1 MTLRSSLISFSVTLV
16 GAAVVIALGFSLVSM
31 RTNFENQFY
40 KSTDA
45 ILANASIDLQS
56 DLLFGYARSDAWAT
70 NPLVSDWLL
79 AGEPEGEYKQTVM
92 NRLVELSNEENVI
105 MAWVA
110 SAATEH
116 YYLTDANHNIKFSP
130 LSRAEPSDSWFYN
143 SLTLSERITFN
154 IDPSKETGV
163 TGLWINAK
171 VLDSGGKTLAIA
183 GIGLDLN
190 NAVAKVKSLVPS
202 PHSVLL
208 LVDTNGSV
216 VISSGND
223 EFGSSVQTRMTAAT
237 TPVKSFPNIKM
248 WRTAE
253 SGRMIYA
260 ERQIGS
266 MPYKMVL
273 IAPVKDFVPNLF
285 AIAKGS
291 LFITVVIMLLTVI
304 FIWFGVNRVTGR
316 INAVHSSF
324 QEIARGNFTVK
335 VAVKNDEL
343 GKIGEYLNQMAQ
355 AMCVSFVKFKEEIAG
370 MKNIVSV
377 LAANVTDTAEAVSEV
392 TENIQGV
399 KKEADEQAKSAADTT
414 AVVTRIIN
422 IIERLNSRIEKQAE
436 NVVQSSAAIEQM
448 TANIAAITKS
458 LEKSDAM
465 TKELTDATAE
475 GKKTLLVSNEVNKKI
490 AEESGGLM
498 EASAVIQNIASQTNL
513 LAMNAAIEAAHAGE
527 SGKGF
532 AVVADEIRK
541 LAEESSAQGK
551 AITET
556 LKSLSDEI
564 ALLSSSAKTVED
576 KFDSIQALSE
586 NVRGM
591 SAQLTAAMREQEN
604 GSREVL
610 GAIRNISAVTQE
622 VKDGSAE
629 MLAGGK
635 EVAGEMQK
643 LDSLTGAIKRNMDAM
658 SGEVTH
664 INNAVREVSAITAK
678 NKESIET
685 LAEEVG
691 KFRV

>member
-1 MTLRSSLISFSVTLV
+1 MTLRSSLISFSVSLV

-31 RTNFENQFY
+31 RLNFENQFY
-40 KSTDA
+40 KSTDG
-45 ILANASIDLQS
+45 ILTNASIDLQS
-56 DLLFGYARSDAWAT
+56 DLLFGFARSDAWAT
-70 NPLVSDWLL
+70 NPVVSDWLSD
-79 AGEPEGEYKQTVM
+79 GEPGGDRLNIVM
-92 NRLVELSNEENVI
+92 NRLAELSREENVI
-105 MAWVA
+105 MTWIA
-110 SAATEH
+110 SAATEN
-116 YYLTDANHNIKFSP
+116 YYFTDSNHNTK
-130 LSRAEPSDSWFYN
+130 LSKVSRSEPADAWFYN
-143 SLTLSERITFN
+143 SLTLNERITFN
-154 IDPSKETGV
+154 INPSKETGV

-171 VLDSGGKTLAIA
+171 VVDSKGKSLAIV
-183 GIGLDLN
+183 GLGLDLDKAIAN
-190 NAVAKVKSLVPS
+190 VRNMVPS
-202 PHSVLL
+202 KNSVLML
-208 LVDTNGSV
+208 TDMKGSV
-216 VISSGND
+216 IISSGAE
-223 EFGSSVQTRMTAAT
+223 EFGSTLHLPNTTQT
-237 TPVKSFPNIKM
+237 VKGFPALKM

-253 SGRMIYA
+253 SGKMIYA

-266 MPYKMVL
+266 MPYKMVF
-273 IAPVKDFVPNLF
+273 IAPLNDFVPNLF
-285 AIAKGS
+285 AVAKGS
-291 LFITVVIMLLTVI
+291 IFITVVIMLLTVV

-316 INAVHSSF
+316 INAVHASF
-324 QEIARGNFTVK
+324 QEIAHGNFTVK

-436 NVVQSSAAIEQM
+436 SVVQSSAAIEQM

-465 TKELTDATAE
+465 TKELADATME
-475 GKKTLLVSNEVNKKI
+475 GKKTLVVSNEVNKKI
-490 AEESGGLM
+490 ADASGGLM
-498 EASAVIQNIASQTNL
+498 EASSVIQNIASQTNL

-527 SGKGF
+527 AGKGF

-576 KFDSIQALSE
+576 KFDSIQSLSE

-610 GAIRNISAVTQE
+610 DAIRNISAVTQE

-629 MLAGGK
+629 MLSGGK
-635 EVAGEMQK
+635 EVAEEMQK
-643 LDSLTGAIKRNMDAM
+643 LDSLTGAIKRNMEEM
-658 SGEVTH
+658 SNEVTH
-664 INNAVREVSAITAK
+664 INNAVREVTAITSQ

-691 KFRV
+691 KFQV

>member
-1 MTLRSSLISFSVTLV
+1 MTLRSSLISFSVSLV

-31 RTNFENQFY
+31 RLNFENQFY
-40 KSTDA
+40 KSTDG
-45 ILANASIDLQS
+45 ILTNASIDLQS
-56 DLLFGYARSDAWAT
+56 DLLFGFARSDAWAT
-70 NPLVSDWLL
+70 NPVVSDWLSD
-79 AGEPEGEYKQTVM
+79 GEPGGDRLNIVM
-92 NRLVELSNEENVI
+92 NRLAELSREENVI
-105 MAWVA
+105 MTWIA
-110 SAATEH
+110 SAATEN
-116 YYLTDANHNIKFSP
+116 YYFTDSNHNTK
-130 LSRAEPSDSWFYN
+130 LSKVSRSEPADAWFYN
-143 SLTLSERITFN
+143 SLTLNERITFN
-154 IDPSKETGV
+154 INPSKETGV

-171 VLDSGGKTLAIA
+171 VVDSKGKSLAIV
-183 GIGLDLN
+183 GLGLDLDKAIAN
-190 NAVAKVKSLVPS
+190 VRNMVPS
-202 PHSVLL
+202 KNSVLML
-208 LVDTNGSV
+208 TDMKGSV
-216 VISSGND
+216 IISSGA
-223 EFGSSVQTRMTAAT
+223 EKFGSTLHLPNATQT
-237 TPVKSFPNIKM
+237 VKGFPALKM

-253 SGRMIYA
+253 SGKMIYA

-266 MPYKMVL
+266 MPYKMVF
-273 IAPVKDFVPNLF
+273 IAPLNDFVPNLF
-285 AIAKGS
+285 AVAKGS
-291 LFITVVIMLLTVI
+291 IFITVVIMLLTVV

-316 INAVHSSF
+316 INAVHASF
-324 QEIARGNFTVK
+324 QEIAHGNFTVK

-377 LAANVTDTAEAVSEV
+377 LAANVTDTAEAVSEG
-392 TENIQGV
+392 TENMQGV

-436 NVVQSSAAIEQM
+436 SVVQSSAAIEQM

-465 TKELTDATAE
+465 TKELADATME
-475 GKKTLLVSNEVNKKI
+475 GKKTLVVSNEVNKKI
-490 AEESGGLM
+490 ADASGGLM
-498 EASAVIQNIASQTNL
+498 EASSVIQNIASQTNL

-527 SGKGF
+527 AGKGF

-576 KFDSIQALSE
+576 KFDSIQSLSE

-610 GAIRNISAVTQE
+610 DAIRNISAVTQE

-629 MLAGGK
+629 MLSGGK
-635 EVAGEMQK
+635 EVAEEMQK
-643 LDSLTGAIKRNMDAM
+643 LDSLTGAIKRNMEEM
-658 SGEVTH
+658 SNEVTH
-664 INNAVREVSAITAK
+664 INNAVREVTAITSQ

>member
-1 MTLRSSLISFSVTLV
+1 MTLRSSLISFSVSLV

-31 RTNFENQFY
+31 RLNFENQFY
-40 KSTDA
+40 KSTDG
-45 ILANASIDLQS
+45 ILTNASIDLQS
-56 DLLFGYARSDAWAT
+56 DLLFGFARSDAWAT
-70 NPLVSDWLL
+70 NPVVSDWLSD
-79 AGEPEGEYKQTVM
+79 GEPGGDRLNIVM
-92 NRLVELSNEENVI
+92 NRLAELSREENVI
-105 MAWVA
+105 MTWIA
-110 SAATEH
+110 SAATEN
-116 YYLTDANHNIKFSP
+116 YYFTDSNHNTK
-130 LSRAEPSDSWFYN
+130 LSKVSRSEPADAWFYN
-143 SLTLSERITFN
+143 SLTLNERITFN
-154 IDPSKETGV
+154 INPSKETGV

-171 VLDSGGKTLAIA
+171 VVDSKGKSLAIV
-183 GIGLDLN
+183 GLGLDLDKAIAN
-190 NAVAKVKSLVPS
+190 VRNMVPS
-202 PHSVLL
+202 KNSVLML
-208 LVDTNGSV
+208 TDMKGSV
-216 VISSGND
+216 IISSGA
-223 EFGSSVQTRMTAAT
+223 EKFGSTLHLPNTTQT
-237 TPVKSFPNIKM
+237 VKGFPALKM

-253 SGRMIYA
+253 SGKMIYA

-266 MPYKMVL
+266 MPYKMVF
-273 IAPVKDFVPNLF
+273 IAPLNDFVPNLF
-285 AIAKGS
+285 AVAKGS
-291 LFITVVIMLLTVI
+291 IFITVVIMLLTVV

-316 INAVHSSF
+316 INAVHASF
-324 QEIARGNFTVK
+324 QEIAHGNFTIK

-436 NVVQSSAAIEQM
+436 SVVQSSAAIEQM

-465 TKELTDATAE
+465 TKELADAT
-475 GKKTLLVSNEVNKKI
+475 
-490 AEESGGLM
+490 
-498 EASAVIQNIASQTNL
+498 
-513 LAMNAAIEAAHAGE
+513 IEAAHAGE
-527 SGKGF
+527 AGKGF

-576 KFDSIQALSE
+576 KFDSIQSLSE

-610 GAIRNISAVTQE
+610 DAIRNISAVTQE

-629 MLAGGK
+629 MLSGGK
-635 EVAGEMQK
+635 EVAEEMQK
-643 LDSLTGAIKRNMDAM
+643 LDSLTGAIKRNMEEM
-658 SGEVTH
+658 SNEVTH
-664 INNAVREVSAITAK
+664 INNAVREVTAITSQ

-691 KFRV
+691 KFQV

>member
-1 MTLRSSLISFSVTLV
+1 MTLRSSLISFSVSLV

-31 RTNFENQFY
+31 RLNFENQFY
-40 KSTDA
+40 KSTDG
-45 ILANASIDLQS
+45 ILTNASIDLQS
-56 DLLFGYARSDAWAT
+56 DLLFGFARSDAWAT
-70 NPLVSDWLL
+70 NPVVSDWLSD
-79 AGEPEGEYKQTVM
+79 GEPGGDRQNIVM
-92 NRLVELSNEENVI
+92 NRLAELSREENVI
-105 MAWVA
+105 MTWIA
-110 SAATEH
+110 SAATEN
-116 YYLTDANHNIKFSP
+116 YYFTDSNHNTK
-130 LSRAEPSDSWFYN
+130 LSKVSRSEPADAWFYN
-143 SLTLSERITFN
+143 SLTLNERITFN
-154 IDPSKETGV
+154 INPSKETGV

-171 VLDSGGKTLAIA
+171 VIDSKGKSLAIV
-183 GIGLDLN
+183 GLGLDLDKAIAN
-190 NAVAKVKSLVPS
+190 VRNMVPS
-202 PHSVLL
+202 KNSVLML
-208 LVDTNGSV
+208 TDMKGSV
-216 VISSGND
+216 IISSGA
-223 EFGSSVQTRMTAAT
+223 EKFGSTLHLPNTTQT
-237 TPVKSFPNIKM
+237 VKGFPALKM

-253 SGRMIYA
+253 SGKMIYA

-266 MPYKMVL
+266 MPYKMVF
-273 IAPVKDFVPNLF
+273 IAPLNDFVPNLF
-285 AIAKGS
+285 AVARGS
-291 LFITVVIMLLTVI
+291 IFITVVIMLLTVV
-304 FIWFGVNRVTGR
+304 FIWFGVNRVTSR
-316 INAVHSSF
+316 INAVHASF
-324 QEIARGNFTVK
+324 QEIAHGNFTVK

-436 NVVQSSAAIEQM
+436 SVVQSSAAIEQM

-465 TKELTDATAE
+465 TKELADATME
-475 GKKTLLVSNEVNKKI
+475 GKKTLVVSNEVNKKI
-490 AEESGGLM
+490 ADASGGLM
-498 EASAVIQNIASQTNL
+498 EASSVIQNIASQTNL

-527 SGKGF
+527 AGKGF

-576 KFDSIQALSE
+576 KFDSIQSLSE

-610 GAIRNISAVTQE
+610 DAIRNISAVTQE

-629 MLAGGK
+629 MLSGGK
-635 EVAGEMQK
+635 EVAEEIQK
-643 LDSLTGAIKRNMDAM
+643 LDSLTGAIKRNMEEM
-658 SGEVTH
+658 SNEVTH
-664 INNAVREVSAITAK
+664 INNAVREVTAITSQ

>member
-1 MTLRSSLISFSVTLV
+1 MTLRSSLISFSVSLV

-31 RTNFENQFY
+31 RLNFENQFY
-40 KSTDA
+40 KSTDG
-45 ILANASIDLQS
+45 ILTNASIDLQS
-56 DLLFGYARSDAWAT
+56 DLLFGFARSDAWAT
-70 NPLVSDWLL
+70 NPVVSDWLSD
-79 AGEPEGEYKQTVM
+79 GEPGGDRLNIVM
-92 NRLVELSNEENVI
+92 NRLAELSREENVI
-105 MAWVA
+105 MTWIA
-110 SAATEH
+110 SAATEN
-116 YYLTDANHNIKFSP
+116 YYFTDSNHNTK
-130 LSRAEPSDSWFYN
+130 LSKVSRSEPADAWFYN
-143 SLTLSERITFN
+143 SLTLNERITFN
-154 IDPSKETGV
+154 INPSKETGV

-171 VLDSGGKTLAIA
+171 VVDSKGKSLAIV
-183 GIGLDLN
+183 GLGLDLDKAIAN
-190 NAVAKVKSLVPS
+190 VRNMVPS
-202 PHSVLL
+202 KNSVLML
-208 LVDTNGSV
+208 TDMKGSV
-216 VISSGND
+216 IISSGAE
-223 EFGSSVQTRMTAAT
+223 EFGSTLHLPNTTQT
-237 TPVKSFPNIKM
+237 VKGFPALKM

-253 SGRMIYA
+253 SGKMIYA

-266 MPYKMVL
+266 MPYKMVF
-273 IAPVKDFVPNLF
+273 IAPLNDFVPNLF
-285 AIAKGS
+285 AVAKGS
-291 LFITVVIMLLTVI
+291 IFITVVIMLLTVV

-316 INAVHSSF
+316 INAVHASF
-324 QEIARGNFTVK
+324 QEIAHGNFTVK

-343 GKIGEYLNQMAQ
+343 GKIGESLNQMAQ

-436 NVVQSSAAIEQM
+436 SVVQSSAAIEQM

-465 TKELTDATAE
+465 TKELADATME
-475 GKKTLLVSNEVNKKI
+475 GKKTLVVSNEVNKKI
-490 AEESGGLM
+490 ADASGGLM
-498 EASAVIQNIASQTNL
+498 EASSVIQNIASQTNL

-527 SGKGF
+527 AGKGF

-576 KFDSIQALSE
+576 KFDSIQSLSE

-610 GAIRNISAVTQE
+610 DAIRNISAVTQE

-629 MLAGGK
+629 MLSGGK
-635 EVAGEMQK
+635 EVAEEMQK
-643 LDSLTGAIKRNMDAM
+643 LDSLTGAIKRNMEEM
-658 SGEVTH
+658 SNEVTH
-664 INNAVREVSAITAK
+664 INNAVREVTAITSQ

>member
-1 MTLRSSLISFSVTLV
+1 MTLRSSLISFSVSLV

-31 RTNFENQFY
+31 RLNFENQFY
-40 KSTDA
+40 KSTDG
-45 ILANASIDLQS
+45 ILTNASIDLQS
-56 DLLFGYARSDAWAT
+56 DLLFGFARSDAWAT
-70 NPLVSDWLL
+70 NPVVSDWLSD
-79 AGEPEGEYKQTVM
+79 GEPGGDRLNIVM
-92 NRLVELSNEENVI
+92 NRLAELSREENVI
-105 MAWVA
+105 MTWIA
-110 SAATEH
+110 SAATEN
-116 YYLTDANHNIKFSP
+116 YYFTDSNHNTK
-130 LSRAEPSDSWFYN
+130 LSKVSRSEPADAWFYN
-143 SLTLSERITFN
+143 SLTLNERITFN
-154 IDPSKETGV
+154 INPSKETGV

-171 VLDSGGKTLAIA
+171 VVDSKGKSLAIV
-183 GIGLDLN
+183 GLGLDLDKAIAN
-190 NAVAKVKSLVPS
+190 VRNMVPS
-202 PHSVLL
+202 KNSVLML
-208 LVDTNGSV
+208 TDMKGSV
-216 VISSGND
+216 IISSGAE
-223 EFGSSVQTRMTAAT
+223 EFGSTLHLPNTTQT
-237 TPVKSFPNIKM
+237 VKGFPALKM

-253 SGRMIYA
+253 SGKMIYA

-266 MPYKMVL
+266 MPYKMVF
-273 IAPVKDFVPNLF
+273 IAPLNDFVPNLF
-285 AIAKGS
+285 AVAKGS
-291 LFITVVIMLLTVI
+291 IFITVVIMLLTVV

-316 INAVHSSF
+316 INAVHASF
-324 QEIARGNFTVK
+324 QEIAHGNFTVK

-422 IIERLNSRIEKQAE
+422 IIERLNSRIEKQVE
-436 NVVQSSAAIEQM
+436 SVVQSSAAIEQM

-465 TKELTDATAE
+465 TKELADATVE
-475 GKKTLLVSNEVNKKI
+475 GKKTLVVSNEVNKKI
-490 AEESGGLM
+490 ADASGGLM
-498 EASAVIQNIASQTNL
+498 EASSVIQNIASQTNL

-527 SGKGF
+527 AGKGF

-576 KFDSIQALSE
+576 KFDSIQSLSE

-610 GAIRNISAVTQE
+610 DAIRNISAVTQE

-629 MLAGGK
+629 MLSGGK
-635 EVAGEMQK
+635 EVAEEMQK
-643 LDSLTGAIKRNMDAM
+643 LDSLTGAIKRNMEDM
-658 SGEVTH
+658 SNEVTH
-664 INNAVREVSAITAK
+664 INNAVREVTAITSQ

-691 KFRV
+691 KFQV

>member
-1 MTLRSSLISFSVTLV
+1 MTLRSSLISFSVSLV

-31 RTNFENQFY
+31 RLNFENQFY
-40 KSTDA
+40 KSTDG
-45 ILANASIDLQS
+45 ILTNASIDLQS
-56 DLLFGYARSDAWAT
+56 DLLFGFARSDAWAT
-70 NPLVSDWLL
+70 NPVVSDWLSD
-79 AGEPEGEYKQTVM
+79 GEPEGDRLNIVM
-92 NRLVELSNEENVI
+92 NRLAELSREENVI
-105 MAWVA
+105 MTWIA
-110 SAATEH
+110 SAATEN
-116 YYLTDANHNIKFSP
+116 YYFTDSNHNTK
-130 LSRAEPSDSWFYN
+130 LSKVSRSEPADAWFYN
-143 SLTLSERITFN
+143 SLTLNERITFN
-154 IDPSKETGV
+154 INPSKETGV

-171 VLDSGGKTLAIA
+171 VVDSKGKSLAIV
-183 GIGLDLN
+183 GLGLDLDKAIAN
-190 NAVAKVKSLVPS
+190 VRNMVPS
-202 PHSVLL
+202 KNSVLML
-208 LVDTNGSV
+208 TDMKGSV
-216 VISSGND
+216 IISSGAE
-223 EFGSSVQTRMTAAT
+223 EFGSTLHLPNTTQTVKGF
-237 TPVKSFPNIKM
+237 PVLKM

-253 SGRMIYA
+253 SGKMIYA

-266 MPYKMVL
+266 MPYKMVF
-273 IAPVKDFVPNLF
+273 IAPLNDFVPNLF
-285 AIAKGS
+285 AVAKGS
-291 LFITVVIMLLTVI
+291 IFITVVIMLLTVV

-316 INAVHSSF
+316 INAVHASF
-324 QEIARGNFTVK
+324 QEIAHGNFTVK

-436 NVVQSSAAIEQM
+436 SVVQSSAAIEQM

-465 TKELTDATAE
+465 TKELADATME
-475 GKKTLLVSNEVNKKI
+475 GKKTLVVSNEVNKKI
-490 AEESGGLM
+490 ADASGGLM
-498 EASAVIQNIASQTNL
+498 EASSVIQNIASQTNL

-527 SGKGF
+527 AGKGF

-576 KFDSIQALSE
+576 KFDSIQSLSE

-610 GAIRNISAVTQE
+610 DAIRNISAVTQE

-629 MLAGGK
+629 MLSGGK
-635 EVAGEMQK
+635 EVAEEMQK
-643 LDSLTGAIKRNMDAM
+643 LDSLTGAIKRNMEEM
-658 SGEVTH
+658 SNEVTH
-664 INNAVREVSAITAK
+664 INNAVREVTAITSQ

>member
-1 MTLRSSLISFSVTLV
+1 MTLRSSLISFSVSLV

-31 RTNFENQFY
+31 RLNFENQFY
-40 KSTDA
+40 KSTDG
-45 ILANASIDLQS
+45 ILTNASIDLQS
-56 DLLFGYARSDAWAT
+56 DLLFGFARSDAWAT
-70 NPLVSDWLL
+70 NPVVSDWLSD
-79 AGEPEGEYKQTVM
+79 GEPGGDRLNIVM
-92 NRLVELSNEENVI
+92 NRLAELSREENVI
-105 MAWVA
+105 MTWIA
-110 SAATEH
+110 SAATEN
-116 YYLTDANHNIKFSP
+116 YYFTDSNHNTK
-130 LSRAEPSDSWFYN
+130 LSKVSRSEPADAWFYN
-143 SLTLSERITFN
+143 SLTLNERITFN
-154 IDPSKETGV
+154 INPSKETGV

-171 VLDSGGKTLAIA
+171 VVDSKGKSLAIV
-183 GIGLDLN
+183 GLGLDLDKAIAN
-190 NAVAKVKSLVPS
+190 VRNMVPS
-202 PHSVLL
+202 KNSVLML
-208 LVDTNGSV
+208 TDMKGSV
-216 VISSGND
+216 IISSGAE
-223 EFGSSVQTRMTAAT
+223 EFGSTLHLPNTTQTVKGF
-237 TPVKSFPNIKM
+237 PVLKM

-253 SGRMIYA
+253 SGKMIYA

-266 MPYKMVL
+266 MPYKMVF
-273 IAPVKDFVPNLF
+273 IAPLNDFVPNLF
-285 AIAKGS
+285 AVAKGS
-291 LFITVVIMLLTVI
+291 IFITVVIMLLTVV

-316 INAVHSSF
+316 INAVHASF
-324 QEIARGNFTVK
+324 QEIAHGNFTVK

-436 NVVQSSAAIEQM
+436 SVVQSSAAIEQM

-465 TKELTDATAE
+465 TKELADATME
-475 GKKTLLVSNEVNKKI
+475 GKKTLVVSNEVNKKI
-490 AEESGGLM
+490 ADASGGLM
-498 EASAVIQNIASQTNL
+498 EASSVIQNIASQTNL

-527 SGKGF
+527 AGKGF

-576 KFDSIQALSE
+576 KFDSIQSLSE

-610 GAIRNISAVTQE
+610 DAIRNISAVTQE

-629 MLAGGK
+629 MLSGGK
-635 EVAGEMQK
+635 EVAEEMQK
-643 LDSLTGAIKRNMDAM
+643 LDSLTGAIKRNMEEM
-658 SGEVTH
+658 SNEVTH
-664 INNAVREVSAITAK
+664 INNAVREVTAITSQ

>member
-1 MTLRSSLISFSVTLV
+1 MTLRSSLISFSVSLV

-31 RTNFENQFY
+31 RLNFENQFY
-40 KSTDA
+40 KSTDG
-45 ILANASIDLQS
+45 ILTNASIDLQS
-56 DLLFGYARSDAWAT
+56 DLLFGFARSDAWAT
-70 NPLVSDWLL
+70 NPVVSDWLSD
-79 AGEPEGEYKQTVM
+79 GEPGGDRQNIVM
-92 NRLVELSNEENVI
+92 NRLAELSREENVI
-105 MAWVA
+105 MTWIA
-110 SAATEH
+110 SAATEN
-116 YYLTDANHNIKFSP
+116 YYFTDSNHNTK
-130 LSRAEPSDSWFYN
+130 LSKVSRSEPADAWFYN
-143 SLTLSERITFN
+143 SLTLNERITFN
-154 IDPSKETGV
+154 INPSKETGV

-171 VLDSGGKTLAIA
+171 VVDSKGKSLAIV
-183 GIGLDLN
+183 GLGLDLDKAIAN
-190 NAVAKVKSLVPS
+190 VRNMVPS
-202 PHSVLL
+202 KNSVLML
-208 LVDTNGSV
+208 TEMKGSV
-216 VISSGND
+216 IISSGA
-223 EFGSSVQTRMTAAT
+223 EKFGSTLHLPNATQT
-237 TPVKSFPNIKM
+237 VKGFPALKM
-248 WRTAE
+248 WRTAK
-253 SGRMIYA
+253 SGKMIYA

-266 MPYKMVL
+266 MPYKMVF
-273 IAPVKDFVPNLF
+273 IAPLNDFVPNLF
-285 AIAKGS
+285 AVAKGS
-291 LFITVVIMLLTVI
+291 IFITVVIMLLTVV

-316 INAVHSSF
+316 INAVHASF
-324 QEIARGNFTVK
+324 QEIAHGNFTVK

-436 NVVQSSAAIEQM
+436 SVVQSSAAIEQM

-458 LEKSDAM
+458 LEKSDVM
-465 TKELTDATAE
+465 TKELADATME
-475 GKKTLLVSNEVNKKI
+475 GKKTLVVSNEVNKKI
-490 AEESGGLM
+490 ADASGGLM
-498 EASAVIQNIASQTNL
+498 EASSVIQNIASQTNL

-527 SGKGF
+527 AGKGF

-576 KFDSIQALSE
+576 KFDSIQSLSE

-610 GAIRNISAVTQE
+610 DAIRNISAVTQE

-629 MLAGGK
+629 MLSGGK
-635 EVAGEMQK
+635 EVAEEMQK
-643 LDSLTGAIKRNMDAM
+643 LDSLTGAIKRNMEEM
-658 SGEVTH
+658 SNEVTH
-664 INNAVREVSAITAK
+664 INNAVREVTAITSQ

>member
-1 MTLRSSLISFSVTLV
+1 MTLRSSLISFSVSLV

-31 RTNFENQFY
+31 RLNFENQFY
-40 KSTDA
+40 KSTDG
-45 ILANASIDLQS
+45 ILTNASIDLQS
-56 DLLFGYARSDAWAT
+56 DLLFGFARSDAWAT
-70 NPLVSDWLL
+70 NPVVSDWLSD
-79 AGEPEGEYKQTVM
+79 GEPGGDRLNIVM
-92 NRLVELSNEENVI
+92 NRLAELSREENVI
-105 MAWVA
+105 MTWIA
-110 SAATEH
+110 SAATEN
-116 YYLTDANHNIKFSP
+116 YYFTDSNHNTK
-130 LSRAEPSDSWFYN
+130 LSKVSRSEPADAWFYN
-143 SLTLSERITFN
+143 SLTLNERITFN
-154 IDPSKETGV
+154 INPSKETGV

-171 VLDSGGKTLAIA
+171 VVDSKGKSLAIV
-183 GIGLDLN
+183 GLGLDLDKAIAN
-190 NAVAKVKSLVPS
+190 VRNMVPS
-202 PHSVLL
+202 KNSVLML
-208 LVDTNGSV
+208 TDMKGSV
-216 VISSGND
+216 IISSGAE
-223 EFGSSVQTRMTAAT
+223 EFGSTLHLPNTTQT
-237 TPVKSFPNIKM
+237 VKGFPALKM

-253 SGRMIYA
+253 SGKMIYA

-266 MPYKMVL
+266 MPYKMVF
-273 IAPVKDFVPNLF
+273 IAPLNDFVPNLF
-285 AIAKGS
+285 AVAKGS
-291 LFITVVIMLLTVI
+291 IFITVVIMLLTVV

-316 INAVHSSF
+316 INAVHASF
-324 QEIARGNFTVK
+324 QEIAHGNFTVK

-436 NVVQSSAAIEQM
+436 SVVQSSAAIEQM

-465 TKELTDATAE
+465 TKELAEATME
-475 GKKTLLVSNEVNKKI
+475 GKKTLVVSNEVNKKI
-490 AEESGGLM
+490 ADASGGLM
-498 EASAVIQNIASQTNL
+498 EASSVIQNIASQTNL

-527 SGKGF
+527 AGKGF

-576 KFDSIQALSE
+576 KFDSIQSLSE

-610 GAIRNISAVTQE
+610 DAIRNISSVTQE

-629 MLAGGK
+629 MLSGGK
-635 EVAGEMQK
+635 EVAEEMQK
-643 LDSLTGAIKRNMDAM
+643 LDSLTGAIKRNMEEM
-658 SGEVTH
+658 SNEVTH
-664 INNAVREVSAITAK
+664 INNAVREVTAITSQ

-691 KFRV
+691 KFQV

>member
-1 MTLRSSLISFSVTLV
+1 MTLRSSLISFSVSLV

-31 RTNFENQFY
+31 RLNFENQFY
-40 KSTDA
+40 KSTDG
-45 ILANASIDLQS
+45 ILTNASIDLQS
-56 DLLFGYARSDAWAT
+56 DLLFGFARSDAWAT
-70 NPLVSDWLL
+70 NPVVSDWLSD
-79 AGEPEGEYKQTVM
+79 GEPGGDRQNIVM
-92 NRLVELSNEENVI
+92 NRLAELSREENVI
-105 MAWVA
+105 MTWIA
-110 SAATEH
+110 SAATEN
-116 YYLTDANHNIKFSP
+116 YYFTDSNHNTK
-130 LSRAEPSDSWFYN
+130 LSKVSRSEPADAWFYN
-143 SLTLSERITFN
+143 SLTLNERITFN
-154 IDPSKETGV
+154 INPSKETGV

-171 VLDSGGKTLAIA
+171 VIDSKGKSLAIV
-183 GIGLDLN
+183 GLGLDLDKAIAN
-190 NAVAKVKSLVPS
+190 VRNMVPS
-202 PHSVLL
+202 KNSVLML
-208 LVDTNGSV
+208 TDMKGSV
-216 VISSGND
+216 IISSGA
-223 EFGSSVQTRMTAAT
+223 EKFGSTLHLPNTTQT
-237 TPVKSFPNIKM
+237 VKGFPALKM

-253 SGRMIYA
+253 SGKMIYA

-266 MPYKMVL
+266 MPYKMVF
-273 IAPVKDFVPNLF
+273 IAPLNDFVPNLF
-285 AIAKGS
+285 AVARGS
-291 LFITVVIMLLTVI
+291 IFITVVIMLLTVV

-316 INAVHSSF
+316 INAVHASF
-324 QEIARGNFTVK
+324 QEIAHGNFTIK

-436 NVVQSSAAIEQM
+436 SVVQSSAAIEQM

-465 TKELTDATAE
+465 TKELAVATVE
-475 GKKTLLVSNEVNKKI
+475 GKKTLVVSNEVNKKI
-490 AEESGGLM
+490 ADASGGLM
-498 EASAVIQNIASQTNL
+498 EASSVIQNIASQTNL

-527 SGKGF
+527 AGKGF

-576 KFDSIQALSE
+576 KFDSIQSLSE

-610 GAIRNISAVTQE
+610 DAIRNISAVTQE

-629 MLAGGK
+629 MLSGGK
-635 EVAGEMQK
+635 EVAEEMQK
-643 LDSLTGAIKRNMDAM
+643 LDSLTGAIKRNMEEM
-658 SGEVTH
+658 SSEVTH
-664 INNAVREVSAITAK
+664 INNAVREVTAITSQ

>member
-1 MTLRSSLISFSVTLV
+1 MTLRSSLISFSVSLV

-31 RTNFENQFY
+31 RLNFENQFY
-40 KSTDA
+40 KSTDG
-45 ILANASIDLQS
+45 ILTNASIDLQS
-56 DLLFGYARSDAWAT
+56 DLLFGFARSDAWAT
-70 NPLVSDWLL
+70 NPVVSDWLSD
-79 AGEPEGEYKQTVM
+79 GEPGGDRQNIVM
-92 NRLVELSNEENVI
+92 NRLAELSREENVI
-105 MAWVA
+105 MTWIA
-110 SAATEH
+110 SAATEN
-116 YYLTDANHNIKFSP
+116 YYFTDSNHNTK
-130 LSRAEPSDSWFYN
+130 LSKVSRSEPADAWFYN
-143 SLTLSERITFN
+143 SLTLNERITFN
-154 IDPSKETGV
+154 INPSKETGV

-171 VLDSGGKTLAIA
+171 VIDSKGKSLAIV
-183 GIGLDLN
+183 GLGLDLDKAIAN
-190 NAVAKVKSLVPS
+190 IRNMVPS
-202 PHSVLL
+202 KNSVLML
-208 LVDTNGSV
+208 TDMKGSV
-216 VISSGND
+216 IISSGAE
-223 EFGSSVQTRMTAAT
+223 EFGSTLHLPNTTQT
-237 TPVKSFPNIKM
+237 VKGFPALKM

-253 SGRMIYA
+253 SGKMIYA

-266 MPYKMVL
+266 MPYKMVF
-273 IAPVKDFVPNLF
+273 IAPLNDFVPNLF
-285 AIAKGS
+285 AVARGS
-291 LFITVVIMLLTVI
+291 IFITVVIMLLTVV

-316 INAVHSSF
+316 INAVHASF
-324 QEIARGNFTVK
+324 QEIAHGNFTVK

-436 NVVQSSAAIEQM
+436 SVVQSSAAIEQM

-465 TKELTDATAE
+465 TKELADATVE
-475 GKKTLLVSNEVNKKI
+475 GKKTLVVSNEVNKKI
-490 AEESGGLM
+490 ADASGGLM
-498 EASAVIQNIASQTNL
+498 EASSVIQNIASQTNL

-527 SGKGF
+527 AGKGF

-576 KFDSIQALSE
+576 KFDSIQSLSE

-610 GAIRNISAVTQE
+610 DAIRNISAVTQE

-629 MLAGGK
+629 MLSGGK
-635 EVAGEMQK
+635 EVAEEIQK
-643 LDSLTGAIKRNMDAM
+643 LDSLTGAIKRNMEEM
-658 SGEVTH
+658 SNEVTH
-664 INNAVREVSAITAK
+664 INNAVREVTAITSQ

>member
-1 MTLRSSLISFSVTLV
+1 MTLRSSLISFSVSLV

-31 RTNFENQFY
+31 RLNFENQFY
-40 KSTDA
+40 KSTDG
-45 ILANASIDLQS
+45 ILTNASIDLQS
-56 DLLFGYARSDAWAT
+56 DLLFGFARSDAWAT
-70 NPLVSDWLL
+70 NPVVSDWLSD
-79 AGEPEGEYKQTVM
+79 GEPGGDRQNIVM
-92 NRLVELSNEENVI
+92 NRLAELSREENVI
-105 MAWVA
+105 MTWIA
-110 SAATEH
+110 SAATEN
-116 YYLTDANHNIKFSP
+116 YYFTDSNHNTK
-130 LSRAEPSDSWFYN
+130 LSKVSRSEPADAWFYN
-143 SLTLSERITFN
+143 SLTLNERITFN
-154 IDPSKETGV
+154 INPSKETGV

-171 VLDSGGKTLAIA
+171 VIDSKGKSLAIV
-183 GIGLDLN
+183 GLGLDLDKAIAN
-190 NAVAKVKSLVPS
+190 IRNMVPS
-202 PHSVLL
+202 KNSVLML
-208 LVDTNGSV
+208 TDMKGSV
-216 VISSGND
+216 IISSGAE
-223 EFGSSVQTRMTAAT
+223 EFGSTLHLPNTTQT
-237 TPVKSFPNIKM
+237 VKGFPALKM

-253 SGRMIYA
+253 SGKMIYA

-266 MPYKMVL
+266 MPYKMVF
-273 IAPVKDFVPNLF
+273 IAPLNDFVPNLF
-285 AIAKGS
+285 AVAKGS
-291 LFITVVIMLLTVI
+291 IFITVVIMLLTVI

-316 INAVHSSF
+316 INAVHASF
-324 QEIARGNFTVK
+324 QEIAHGNFTVK

-436 NVVQSSAAIEQM
+436 SVVQSSAAIEQM

-465 TKELTDATAE
+465 TKELADATVE
-475 GKKTLLVSNEVNKKI
+475 GKKTLVVSNEVNKKI
-490 AEESGGLM
+490 ADASGGLM
-498 EASAVIQNIASQTNL
+498 EASSVIQNIASQTNL

-527 SGKGF
+527 AGKGF

-576 KFDSIQALSE
+576 KFDSIQSLSE

-610 GAIRNISAVTQE
+610 DAIRNISAVTQE

-629 MLAGGK
+629 MLSGGK
-635 EVAGEMQK
+635 EVAEEIQK
-643 LDSLTGAIKRNMDAM
+643 LDSLTGAIKRNMEEM
-658 SGEVTH
+658 SSEVTH
-664 INNAVREVSAITAK
+664 INNAVREVTAITSQ

-685 LAEEVG
+685 LAKEVG
-691 KFRV
+691 KFQV

>member
-1 MTLRSSLISFSVTLV
+1 MTLRSSLISFSVSLV

-31 RTNFENQFY
+31 RLNFENQFY
-40 KSTDA
+40 KSTDG
-45 ILANASIDLQS
+45 ILTNASIDLQS
-56 DLLFGYARSDAWAT
+56 DLLFGFARSDAWAT
-70 NPLVSDWLL
+70 NPVVSDWLSD
-79 AGEPEGEYKQTVM
+79 GEPGGDRLNIVM
-92 NRLVELSNEENVI
+92 NRLAELSR
-105 MAWVA
+105 
-110 SAATEH
+110 AATEN
-116 YYLTDANHNIKFSP
+116 YYFTDSNHNTK
-130 LSRAEPSDSWFYN
+130 LSKVSRSEPADAWFYN
-143 SLTLSERITFN
+143 SLTLNERITFN
-154 IDPSKETGV
+154 INPSKETGI

-171 VLDSGGKTLAIA
+171 VVDSKGKSLAIV
-183 GIGLDLN
+183 GLGLDLDKAIAN
-190 NAVAKVKSLVPS
+190 VRNMVPS
-202 PHSVLL
+202 KNSVLML
-208 LVDTNGSV
+208 TDMKGSV
-216 VISSGND
+216 IISYGA
-223 EFGSSVQTRMTAAT
+223 EKFGSTLHLPNTTQT
-237 TPVKSFPNIKM
+237 V
-248 WRTAE
+248 
-253 SGRMIYA
+253 IYA

-266 MPYKMVL
+266 MPYKMVF
-273 IAPVKDFVPNLF
+273 IAPLNDFVPNLF
-285 AIAKGS
+285 AVAKGS
-291 LFITVVIMLLTVI
+291 IFITVVIMLLTVV

-316 INAVHSSF
+316 INAVHASF
-324 QEIARGNFTVK
+324 QEIAHGNFTVK

-436 NVVQSSAAIEQM
+436 SVVQSSAAIEQM

-465 TKELTDATAE
+465 TKELADATVE
-475 GKKTLLVSNEVNKKI
+475 GKKTLVVSNEVNKKI
-490 AEESGGLM
+490 ADASGGLM
-498 EASAVIQNIASQTNL
+498 EASSVIQNIASQTNL

-527 SGKGF
+527 AGKGF

-576 KFDSIQALSE
+576 KFDSIQSLSE

-610 GAIRNISAVTQE
+610 DAIRNISAVTQE

-629 MLAGGK
+629 MLSGGK
-635 EVAGEMQK
+635 EVAEEMQK
-643 LDSLTGAIKRNMDAM
+643 LDSLTGAIKRNMEEM
-658 SGEVTH
+658 SSEVTH
-664 INNAVREVSAITAK
+664 INNAVREVTAITSQ

-691 KFRV
+691 KFQV

>member
-1 MTLRSSLISFSVTLV
+1 MTLRSSLISFSVSLV

-31 RTNFENQFY
+31 RLNFENQFY
-40 KSTDA
+40 KSTDG
-45 ILANASIDLQS
+45 ILTNASIDLQS
-56 DLLFGYARSDAWAT
+56 DLLFGFARSDAWAT
-70 NPLVSDWLL
+70 NPVVSDWLSD
-79 AGEPEGEYKQTVM
+79 GEPGGDRLNIVM
-92 NRLVELSNEENVI
+92 NRLAELSREENVI
-105 MAWVA
+105 MTWIA
-110 SAATEH
+110 SAATEN
-116 YYLTDANHNIKFSP
+116 YYFTDSNHNTK
-130 LSRAEPSDSWFYN
+130 LSKVSRSEPADAWFYN
-143 SLTLSERITFN
+143 SLTLNERITFN
-154 IDPSKETGV
+154 INPSKETGV

-171 VLDSGGKTLAIA
+171 VVDSKGKSLAIV
-183 GIGLDLN
+183 GLGLDLDKAIAN
-190 NAVAKVKSLVPS
+190 VRNMVPS
-202 PHSVLL
+202 KNSVLML
-208 LVDTNGSV
+208 TDMKGSV
-216 VISSGND
+216 IISSGA
-223 EFGSSVQTRMTAAT
+223 EKFGSTLHLPNTTQT
-237 TPVKSFPNIKM
+237 VKGFPALKM

-253 SGRMIYA
+253 SGKMIYA

-266 MPYKMVL
+266 MPYKMVF
-273 IAPVKDFVPNLF
+273 IAPLNDFVPNLF
-285 AIAKGS
+285 AVAKGS
-291 LFITVVIMLLTVI
+291 IFITVVIMLLTVV

-316 INAVHSSF
+316 INAVHASF
-324 QEIARGNFTVK
+324 QEIAHGNFTIK

-436 NVVQSSAAIEQM
+436 SVVQSSAAIEQM

-465 TKELTDATAE
+465 TKELADATME
-475 GKKTLLVSNEVNKKI
+475 GKKTLVVSNEVNKKI
-490 AEESGGLM
+490 ADASGGLM
-498 EASAVIQNIASQTNL
+498 EASSVIQNIASQTNL

-527 SGKGF
+527 AGKGF

-576 KFDSIQALSE
+576 KFDSIQSLSE

-610 GAIRNISAVTQE
+610 DAIRNISAVTQE

-629 MLAGGK
+629 MLSGGK
-635 EVAGEMQK
+635 EVAEEMQK
-643 LDSLTGAIKRNMDAM
+643 LDSLTGAIKRNMEEM
-658 SGEVTH
+658 SNEVTH
-664 INNAVREVSAITAK
+664 INNAVREVTAITSQ

-691 KFRV
+691 KFQV

>member
-1 MTLRSSLISFSVTLV
+1 MTLRSSLISFSVSLV

-31 RTNFENQFY
+31 RLNFENQFY
-40 KSTDA
+40 KSTDG
-45 ILANASIDLQS
+45 ILTNASIDLQS
-56 DLLFGYARSDAWAT
+56 DLLFGFARSDAWAT
-70 NPLVSDWLL
+70 NPVVSDWLSD
-79 AGEPEGEYKQTVM
+79 GEPGGDRLNIVM
-92 NRLVELSNEENVI
+92 NRLAELSREENVI
-105 MAWVA
+105 MTWIA
-110 SAATEH
+110 SAATEN
-116 YYLTDANHNIKFSP
+116 YYFTDSNHNTK
-130 LSRAEPSDSWFYN
+130 LSKVSRSEPADAWFYN
-143 SLTLSERITFN
+143 SLTLNERITFN
-154 IDPSKETGV
+154 INPSKETGV

-171 VLDSGGKTLAIA
+171 VVDSKGKSLAIV
-183 GIGLDLN
+183 GLGLDLDKAIAN
-190 NAVAKVKSLVPS
+190 VRNMVPS
-202 PHSVLL
+202 KNSVLML
-208 LVDTNGSV
+208 TDMKGSV
-216 VISSGND
+216 IISSGA
-223 EFGSSVQTRMTAAT
+223 EKFGSTLHLPNATQT
-237 TPVKSFPNIKM
+237 VKGFPALKM

-253 SGRMIYA
+253 SGKMIYA

-266 MPYKMVL
+266 MPYKMVF
-273 IAPVKDFVPNLF
+273 IAPLNDFVPNLF
-285 AIAKGS
+285 AVAKGS
-291 LFITVVIMLLTVI
+291 IFITVVIMLLTVV

-316 INAVHSSF
+316 INAVHASF
-324 QEIARGNFTVK
+324 QEIAHGNFTVK

-436 NVVQSSAAIEQM
+436 SVVQSSAAIEQM

-465 TKELTDATAE
+465 TKELADATME
-475 GKKTLLVSNEVNKKI
+475 GKKTLVVSNEVNKKI
-490 AEESGGLM
+490 ADASGGLM
-498 EASAVIQNIASQTNL
+498 EASSVIQNIASQTNL

-527 SGKGF
+527 AGKGF

-576 KFDSIQALSE
+576 KFDSIQSLSE

-610 GAIRNISAVTQE
+610 DAIRNISAVTQE

-629 MLAGGK
+629 MLSGGK
-635 EVAGEMQK
+635 EVAEEMQK
-643 LDSLTGAIKRNMDAM
+643 LDSLTGAIKRNMEEM
-658 SGEVTH
+658 SNEVTH
-664 INNAVREVSAITAK
+664 INNAVREVTAITSQ

-691 KFRV
+691 KFQV

>member
-1 MTLRSSLISFSVTLV
+1 MTLRSSLISFSVSLV

-31 RTNFENQFY
+31 RLNFENQFY
-40 KSTDA
+40 KSTDG
-45 ILANASIDLQS
+45 ILTNASIDLQS
-56 DLLFGYARSDAWAT
+56 DLLFGFARSDAWAT
-70 NPLVSDWLL
+70 NPVVSDWLSD
-79 AGEPEGEYKQTVM
+79 GEPGGDRLNIVM
-92 NRLVELSNEENVI
+92 NRLAELSREENVI
-105 MAWVA
+105 MTWIA
-110 SAATEH
+110 SAATEN
-116 YYLTDANHNIKFSP
+116 YYFTDSNHNTK
-130 LSRAEPSDSWFYN
+130 LSKVSRSEPADAWFYN
-143 SLTLSERITFN
+143 SLTLNERITFN
-154 IDPSKETGV
+154 INPSKETGV

-171 VLDSGGKTLAIA
+171 VVDSKGKSLAIV
-183 GIGLDLN
+183 GLGLDLDKAIAN
-190 NAVAKVKSLVPS
+190 VRNMVPS
-202 PHSVLL
+202 KNSVLML
-208 LVDTNGSV
+208 TDMKGCVI
-216 VISSGND
+216 ISSGA
-223 EFGSSVQTRMTAAT
+223 EKFGSTLHLPNATQT
-237 TPVKSFPNIKM
+237 VKGFPALKM

-253 SGRMIYA
+253 SGKMIYA

-266 MPYKMVL
+266 MPYKMVF
-273 IAPVKDFVPNLF
+273 IAPLNDFVPNLF
-285 AIAKGS
+285 AVAKGS
-291 LFITVVIMLLTVI
+291 IFITVVIMLLTVV

-316 INAVHSSF
+316 INAVHASF
-324 QEIARGNFTVK
+324 QEIAHGNFTVK

-377 LAANVTDTAEAVSEV
+377 LAANVMDTAEAVSEV

-436 NVVQSSAAIEQM
+436 SVVQSSAAIEQM

-465 TKELTDATAE
+465 TKELAAATME
-475 GKKTLLVSNEVNKKI
+475 GKKTLVVSNEVNKKI
-490 AEESGGLM
+490 ADASGGLM
-498 EASAVIQNIASQTNL
+498 EASSVIQNIASQTNL

-527 SGKGF
+527 AGKGF

-576 KFDSIQALSE
+576 KFDSIQSLSE

-610 GAIRNISAVTQE
+610 DAIRNISAVTQE

-629 MLAGGK
+629 MLSGGK
-635 EVAGEMQK
+635 EVAEEMQK
-643 LDSLTGAIKRNMDAM
+643 LDSLTGAIKRNMEEM
-658 SGEVTH
+658 SSEVTH
-664 INNAVREVSAITAK
+664 INNAVREVTAITSQ

>member
-1 MTLRSSLISFSVTLV
+1 MTLRSSLISFSVSLV

-31 RTNFENQFY
+31 RLNFENQFY
-40 KSTDA
+40 KSTDG
-45 ILANASIDLQS
+45 ILTNASIDLQS
-56 DLLFGYARSDAWAT
+56 DLLFGFARSDAWAT
-70 NPLVSDWLL
+70 NPVVSDWLSD
-79 AGEPEGEYKQTVM
+79 GEPGGDRQNIVM
-92 NRLVELSNEENVI
+92 NRLAELSREENVI
-105 MAWVA
+105 MTWIA
-110 SAATEH
+110 SAATEN
-116 YYLTDANHNIKFSP
+116 YYFTDSNHNTK
-130 LSRAEPSDSWFYN
+130 LSKVSRSEPADAWFYN
-143 SLTLSERITFN
+143 SLTLNERITFN
-154 IDPSKETGV
+154 INPSKETGV

-171 VLDSGGKTLAIA
+171 VVDSKGKSLAIV
-183 GIGLDLN
+183 GLGLDLDKAIAN
-190 NAVAKVKSLVPS
+190 VRNMVPS
-202 PHSVLL
+202 KNSVLML
-208 LVDTNGSV
+208 TDMKGSV
-216 VISSGND
+216 IISSGA
-223 EFGSSVQTRMTAAT
+223 EKFGSTLHLPNATQT
-237 TPVKSFPNIKM
+237 VKGFPALKM
-248 WRTAE
+248 WRTAK
-253 SGRMIYA
+253 SGKMIYA

-266 MPYKMVL
+266 MPYKMVF
-273 IAPVKDFVPNLF
+273 IAPLNDFVPNLF
-285 AIAKGS
+285 AVAKGS
-291 LFITVVIMLLTVI
+291 IFITVVIMLLTVV

-316 INAVHSSF
+316 INAVHASF
-324 QEIARGNFTVK
+324 QEIAHGNFTVK

-436 NVVQSSAAIEQM
+436 SVVQSSAAIEQM

-458 LEKSDAM
+458 LEKSDVM
-465 TKELTDATAE
+465 TKELADATME
-475 GKKTLLVSNEVNKKI
+475 GKKTLVVSNEVNKKI
-490 AEESGGLM
+490 ADASGGLM
-498 EASAVIQNIASQTNL
+498 EASSVIQNIASQTNL

-527 SGKGF
+527 AGKGF

-576 KFDSIQALSE
+576 KFDSIQSLSE

-610 GAIRNISAVTQE
+610 DAIRNISAVTQE

-629 MLAGGK
+629 MLSGGK
-635 EVAGEMQK
+635 EVAEEMQK
-643 LDSLTGAIKRNMDAM
+643 LDSLTGAIKRNMEEM
-658 SGEVTH
+658 SNEVTH
-664 INNAVREVSAITAK
+664 INNAVREVTAITSQ

>member
-1 MTLRSSLISFSVTLV
+1 MTLRSSLISFSVSLV

-31 RTNFENQFY
+31 RLNFENQFY
-40 KSTDA
+40 KSTDG
-45 ILANASIDLQS
+45 ILTNASIDLQS
-56 DLLFGYARSDAWAT
+56 DLLFGFARSDAWAT
-70 NPLVSDWLL
+70 NPVVSDWLSD
-79 AGEPEGEYKQTVM
+79 GEPEGDRLNIVM
-92 NRLVELSNEENVI
+92 NRLAELSREENVI
-105 MAWVA
+105 MTWIA
-110 SAATEH
+110 SAATEN
-116 YYLTDANHNIKFSP
+116 YYFTDSNHNTK
-130 LSRAEPSDSWFYN
+130 LSKVSRSEPADAWFYN
-143 SLTLSERITFN
+143 SLTLNERITFN
-154 IDPSKETGV
+154 INPSKETGV

-171 VLDSGGKTLAIA
+171 VIDSKGKSLAIV
-183 GIGLDLN
+183 GLGLDLDKAIAN
-190 NAVAKVKSLVPS
+190 VRNMVPS
-202 PHSVLL
+202 KNSVLML
-208 LVDTNGSV
+208 TDMKGSV
-216 VISSGND
+216 IISSGAE
-223 EFGSSVQTRMTAAT
+223 EFGSTLHLPNTTQT
-237 TPVKSFPNIKM
+237 VKGFPALKM

-253 SGRMIYA
+253 SGKMIYA

-266 MPYKMVL
+266 MPYKMVF
-273 IAPVKDFVPNLF
+273 IAPLNDFVPNLF
-285 AIAKGS
+285 AVAKGS
-291 LFITVVIMLLTVI
+291 IFITVVIMLLTVV

-316 INAVHSSF
+316 INAVHASF
-324 QEIARGNFTVK
+324 QEIAHGNFTVK

-436 NVVQSSAAIEQM
+436 SVVQSSAAIEQM

-465 TKELTDATAE
+465 TKELADATME
-475 GKKTLLVSNEVNKKI
+475 GKKTLVVSNEVNKKI
-490 AEESGGLM
+490 ADASGGLM
-498 EASAVIQNIASQTNL
+498 EASSVIQNIASQTNL

-527 SGKGF
+527 AGKGF

-576 KFDSIQALSE
+576 KFDSIQSLSE

-610 GAIRNISAVTQE
+610 DAIRNISAVTQE

-629 MLAGGK
+629 MLSGGK
-635 EVAGEMQK
+635 EVAEEMQK
-643 LDSLTGAIKRNMDAM
+643 LDSLTGAIKRNMEEM
-658 SGEVTH
+658 SNEVTH
-664 INNAVREVSAITAK
+664 INNAVREVTAITSQ

-691 KFRV
+691 KFQV

>member
-1 MTLRSSLISFSVTLV
+1 MTLRSSLISFSVSLV

-31 RTNFENQFY
+31 RLNFENQFY
-40 KSTDA
+40 KSTDG
-45 ILANASIDLQS
+45 ILTNASIDLQS
-56 DLLFGYARSDAWAT
+56 DLLFGFARSDAWAT
-70 NPLVSDWLL
+70 NPVVSDWLSD
-79 AGEPEGEYKQTVM
+79 GEPGGDRLNIVM
-92 NRLVELSNEENVI
+92 NRLAELSREENVI
-105 MAWVA
+105 MTWIA
-110 SAATEH
+110 SAATEN
-116 YYLTDANHNIKFSP
+116 YYFTDSNHNTK
-130 LSRAEPSDSWFYN
+130 LSKVSRSEPADAWFYN
-143 SLTLSERITFN
+143 SLTLNERITFN
-154 IDPSKETGV
+154 INPSKETGV

-171 VLDSGGKTLAIA
+171 VVDSKGKSLAIV
-183 GIGLDLN
+183 GLGLDLDKAIAN
-190 NAVAKVKSLVPS
+190 VRNMVPS
-202 PHSVLL
+202 KNSVLML
-208 LVDTNGSV
+208 TDMKGSV
-216 VISSGND
+216 IISSGA
-223 EFGSSVQTRMTAAT
+223 EKFGSTLHLPNTTQT
-237 TPVKSFPNIKM
+237 VKGFPALKM

-253 SGRMIYA
+253 SGKMIYA

-266 MPYKMVL
+266 MPYKMVF
-273 IAPVKDFVPNLF
+273 IAPLNDFVPNLF
-285 AIAKGS
+285 AVAKGS
-291 LFITVVIMLLTVI
+291 IFITVVIMLLTVV

-316 INAVHSSF
+316 INAVHASF
-324 QEIARGNFTVK
+324 QEIAHGNFTVK

-436 NVVQSSAAIEQM
+436 SVVQSSAAIEQM

-465 TKELTDATAE
+465 TKELADATME
-475 GKKTLLVSNEVNKKI
+475 GKKTLVVSNEVNKKI
-490 AEESGGLM
+490 ADASGGLM
-498 EASAVIQNIASQTNL
+498 EASSVIQNIASQTNL

-527 SGKGF
+527 AGKGF

-576 KFDSIQALSE
+576 KFDSIQSLSE

-610 GAIRNISAVTQE
+610 DAIRNISAVTQE

-629 MLAGGK
+629 MLSGGK
-635 EVAGEMQK
+635 EVAEEMQK
-643 LDSLTGAIKRNMDAM
+643 LDSLTGAIKRNMEEM
-658 SGEVTH
+658 SSEVTH
-664 INNAVREVSAITAK
+664 INNAVREVTAITSQ

>member
-1 MTLRSSLISFSVTLV
+1 MTLRSSLISFSVSLV

-31 RTNFENQFY
+31 RLNFENQFY
-40 KSTDA
+40 KSTDG
-45 ILANASIDLQS
+45 ILTNASIDLQS
-56 DLLFGYARSDAWAT
+56 DLLFGFARSDAWAT
-70 NPLVSDWLL
+70 NPVVSDWLSD
-79 AGEPEGEYKQTVM
+79 GEPGGDRLNIVM
-92 NRLVELSNEENVI
+92 NRLAELSREENVI
-105 MAWVA
+105 MTWIA
-110 SAATEH
+110 SAATEN
-116 YYLTDANHNIKFSP
+116 YYFTDSNHNTK
-130 LSRAEPSDSWFYN
+130 LSKVSRSEPADAWFYN
-143 SLTLSERITFN
+143 SLTLNERITFN
-154 IDPSKETGV
+154 INPSKETGV

-171 VLDSGGKTLAIA
+171 VIDSKGKSLAIV
-183 GIGLDLN
+183 GLGLDLDKAIAN
-190 NAVAKVKSLVPS
+190 VRNMVPS
-202 PHSVLL
+202 KNSVLML
-208 LVDTNGSV
+208 TDMKGSV
-216 VISSGND
+216 IISSGA
-223 EFGSSVQTRMTAAT
+223 EKFGSTLHLPNTTQT
-237 TPVKSFPNIKM
+237 VKGFPALKM

-253 SGRMIYA
+253 SGKMIYA

-266 MPYKMVL
+266 MPYKMVF
-273 IAPVKDFVPNLF
+273 IAPLNDFVPNLF
-285 AIAKGS
+285 AVAKGS
-291 LFITVVIMLLTVI
+291 IFITVVIMLLTVV

-316 INAVHSSF
+316 INAVHASF
-324 QEIARGNFTVK
+324 QEIAHGNFTVK

-436 NVVQSSAAIEQM
+436 SVVQSSAAIEQM

-465 TKELTDATAE
+465 TKELAEATME
-475 GKKTLLVSNEVNKKI
+475 GKKTLVVSNEVNKKI
-490 AEESGGLM
+490 ADASGGLM
-498 EASAVIQNIASQTNL
+498 EASSVIQNIASQTNL

-527 SGKGF
+527 AGKGF

-576 KFDSIQALSE
+576 KFDSIQSLSE

-610 GAIRNISAVTQE
+610 DAIRNISAVTQE

-629 MLAGGK
+629 MLSGGK
-635 EVAGEMQK
+635 EVAEEIQK
-643 LDSLTGAIKRNMDAM
+643 LDSLTGAIKRNMEEM
-658 SGEVTH
+658 SSEVTH
-664 INNAVREVSAITAK
+664 INNAVREVTAITSQ

-691 KFRV
+691 KFQV

>member
-1 MTLRSSLISFSVTLV
+1 MTFRSSLISFSVSLV

-31 RTNFENQFY
+31 RLNFENQFY
-40 KSTDA
+40 KSTDG
-45 ILANASIDLQS
+45 ILTNASIDLQS
-56 DLLFGYARSDAWAT
+56 DLLFGFARSDAWAT
-70 NPLVSDWLL
+70 NPVVSDWLSD
-79 AGEPEGEYKQTVM
+79 GEPGGDRLNIVM
-92 NRLVELSNEENVI
+92 NRLAELSREENVI
-105 MAWVA
+105 MTWIA
-110 SAATEH
+110 SAATEN
-116 YYLTDANHNIKFSP
+116 YYFTDSNHNTK
-130 LSRAEPSDSWFYN
+130 LSKVSRSEPADAWFYN
-143 SLTLSERITFN
+143 SLTLNERITFN
-154 IDPSKETGV
+154 INPSKETGV

-171 VLDSGGKTLAIA
+171 VIDSKGKSLAIV
-183 GIGLDLN
+183 GLGLDLDKAIAN
-190 NAVAKVKSLVPS
+190 VRNMVPS
-202 PHSVLL
+202 KNSVLML
-208 LVDTNGSV
+208 TDMKGSV
-216 VISSGND
+216 IISSGA
-223 EFGSSVQTRMTAAT
+223 EKFGSTLHLPNATQT
-237 TPVKSFPNIKM
+237 VKGFPALKM

-253 SGRMIYA
+253 SGKMIYA

-266 MPYKMVL
+266 MPYKMVF
-273 IAPVKDFVPNLF
+273 IAPLNDFVPNLF
-285 AIAKGS
+285 AVAKGS
-291 LFITVVIMLLTVI
+291 IFITVVIMLLTVV

-316 INAVHSSF
+316 INAVHASF
-324 QEIARGNFTVK
+324 QEIAHGNFTVK

-436 NVVQSSAAIEQM
+436 SVVQSSAAIEQM

-465 TKELTDATAE
+465 TKELADATME
-475 GKKTLLVSNEVNKKI
+475 GKKTLVVSNEVNKKI
-490 AEESGGLM
+490 ADASGGLM
-498 EASAVIQNIASQTNL
+498 EASSVIQNIASQTNL

-527 SGKGF
+527 AGKGF

-576 KFDSIQALSE
+576 KFDSIQSLSE

-610 GAIRNISAVTQE
+610 DAIRNISAVTQE

-629 MLAGGK
+629 MLSGGK
-635 EVAGEMQK
+635 EVAEEMQK
-643 LDSLTGAIKRNMDAM
+643 LDSLTGAIKRNMEEM
-658 SGEVTH
+658 SNEVTH
-664 INNAVREVSAITAK
+664 INNAVREVTAITSQ

-691 KFRV
+691 KFQV

>member
-1 MTLRSSLISFSVTLV
+1 MTLRSSLISFSVSLV

-31 RTNFENQFY
+31 RLNFENQFY
-40 KSTDA
+40 KSTDG
-45 ILANASIDLQS
+45 ILTNASIDLQS
-56 DLLFGYARSDAWAT
+56 DLLFGFARSDAWAT
-70 NPLVSDWLL
+70 NPVVSDWLSD
-79 AGEPEGEYKQTVM
+79 GEPGGDRLNIVM
-92 NRLVELSNEENVI
+92 NRLAELSREENVI
-105 MAWVA
+105 MTWIA
-110 SAATEH
+110 SAATEN
-116 YYLTDANHNIKFSP
+116 YYFTDSNHNTK
-130 LSRAEPSDSWFYN
+130 LSKVSRSEPADAWFYN
-143 SLTLSERITFN
+143 SLTLNERITFN
-154 IDPSKETGV
+154 INPSKETGV

-171 VLDSGGKTLAIA
+171 VIDSKGKSLAIV
-183 GIGLDLN
+183 GLGLDLDKAIAN
-190 NAVAKVKSLVPS
+190 VRNMVPS
-202 PHSVLL
+202 KNSVLML
-208 LVDTNGSV
+208 TDMKGSV
-216 VISSGND
+216 IISSGA
-223 EFGSSVQTRMTAAT
+223 EKFGSTLHLPNTTQT
-237 TPVKSFPNIKM
+237 VKGFPALKM

-253 SGRMIYA
+253 SGKMIYA

-266 MPYKMVL
+266 MPYKMVF
-273 IAPVKDFVPNLF
+273 IAPLNDFVPNLF
-285 AIAKGS
+285 AVAKGS
-291 LFITVVIMLLTVI
+291 IFITVVIMLLTVV

-316 INAVHSSF
+316 INAVHASF
-324 QEIARGNFTVK
+324 QEIAHGNFTVK

-436 NVVQSSAAIEQM
+436 SVVQSSAAIEQM

-465 TKELTDATAE
+465 TKELAEATME
-475 GKKTLLVSNEVNKKI
+475 GKKTLVVSNEVNKKI
-490 AEESGGLM
+490 ADASGGLM
-498 EASAVIQNIASQTNL
+498 EASSVIQNIASQTNL

-527 SGKGF
+527 AGKGF

-576 KFDSIQALSE
+576 KFDSIQSLSE

-610 GAIRNISAVTQE
+610 DAIRNISSVTQE

-629 MLAGGK
+629 MLSGGK
-635 EVAGEMQK
+635 EVAEEMQK
-643 LDSLTGAIKRNMDAM
+643 LDSLTGAIKRNMEEM
-658 SGEVTH
+658 SNEVTH
-664 INNAVREVSAITAK
+664 INNAVREVTAITSQ

-691 KFRV
+691 KFQV

>member
-1 MTLRSSLISFSVTLV
+1 MTLRSSLISFSVSLV

-31 RTNFENQFY
+31 RLNFENQFY
-40 KSTDA
+40 KSTDG
-45 ILANASIDLQS
+45 ILTNASIDLQS
-56 DLLFGYARSDAWAT
+56 DLLFGFARSDAWAT
-70 NPLVSDWLL
+70 NPVVSDWLSD
-79 AGEPEGEYKQTVM
+79 GEPGGDRLNIVM
-92 NRLVELSNEENVI
+92 NRLAELSREENVI
-105 MAWVA
+105 MTWIA
-110 SAATEH
+110 SAATEN
-116 YYLTDANHNIKFSP
+116 YYFTDSNHNTK
-130 LSRAEPSDSWFYN
+130 LSKVSRSEPADAWFYN
-143 SLTLSERITFN
+143 SLTLNERITFN
-154 IDPSKETGV
+154 INPSKETGV

-171 VLDSGGKTLAIA
+171 VVDSKGKSLAIV
-183 GIGLDLN
+183 GLGLDLDKAIAN
-190 NAVAKVKSLVPS
+190 VRNMVPS
-202 PHSVLL
+202 KNSVLML
-208 LVDTNGSV
+208 TDMKGSV
-216 VISSGND
+216 IISSGAE
-223 EFGSSVQTRMTAAT
+223 EFGSTLHLPNTTQT
-237 TPVKSFPNIKM
+237 VKGFPALKM

-253 SGRMIYA
+253 SGKMIYA

-266 MPYKMVL
+266 MPYKMVF
-273 IAPVKDFVPNLF
+273 IAPLNDFVPNLF
-285 AIAKGS
+285 AVAKGS
-291 LFITVVIMLLTVI
+291 IFITVVIMLLTVV

-316 INAVHSSF
+316 INAVHASF
-324 QEIARGNFTVK
+324 QEIAHGNFTVK

-399 KKEADEQAKSAADTT
+399 KKEADEPAKSAADTT

-436 NVVQSSAAIEQM
+436 SVVQSSAAIEQM

-465 TKELTDATAE
+465 TKELADATME
-475 GKKTLLVSNEVNKKI
+475 GKKTLVVSNEVNKKI
-490 AEESGGLM
+490 ADASGGLM
-498 EASAVIQNIASQTNL
+498 EASSVIQNIASQTNL

-527 SGKGF
+527 AGKGF

-576 KFDSIQALSE
+576 KFDSIQSLSE

-610 GAIRNISAVTQE
+610 DAIRNISAVTQE

-629 MLAGGK
+629 MLSGGK
-635 EVAGEMQK
+635 EVAEEMQK
-643 LDSLTGAIKRNMDAM
+643 LDSLTGAIKRNMEEM
-658 SGEVTH
+658 SNEVTH
-664 INNAVREVSAITAK
+664 INNAVREVTAITSQ

-691 KFRV
+691 KFQV

>member
-1 MTLRSSLISFSVTLV
+1 MTLRSSLISFSVSLV

-31 RTNFENQFY
+31 RLNFENQFY
-40 KSTDA
+40 KSTDG
-45 ILANASIDLQS
+45 ILTNASIDLQS
-56 DLLFGYARSDAWAT
+56 DLLFGFARSDAWAT
-70 NPLVSDWLL
+70 NPVVSDWLSD
-79 AGEPEGEYKQTVM
+79 GEPGGDRQNIVM
-92 NRLVELSNEENVI
+92 NRLAELSREENVI
-105 MAWVA
+105 MTWIA
-110 SAATEH
+110 SAATEN
-116 YYLTDANHNIKFSP
+116 YYFTDSNHNTK
-130 LSRAEPSDSWFYN
+130 LSKVSRSEPADAWFYN
-143 SLTLSERITFN
+143 SLTLNERITFN
-154 IDPSKETGV
+154 INPSKETGV

-171 VLDSGGKTLAIA
+171 VIDSKGKSLAIV
-183 GIGLDLN
+183 GLGLDLDKAIAN
-190 NAVAKVKSLVPS
+190 IRNMVPS
-202 PHSVLL
+202 KNSVLML
-208 LVDTNGSV
+208 TDMKGSV
-216 VISSGND
+216 IISSGAE
-223 EFGSSVQTRMTAAT
+223 EFGSTLHLPNTTQT
-237 TPVKSFPNIKM
+237 VKGFPALKM

-253 SGRMIYA
+253 SGKMIYA

-266 MPYKMVL
+266 MPYKMVF
-273 IAPVKDFVPNLF
+273 IAPLNDFVPNLF
-285 AIAKGS
+285 AVAKGS
-291 LFITVVIMLLTVI
+291 IFITVVSMLLTGI

-316 INAVHSSF
+316 INAVHASF
-324 QEIARGNFTVK
+324 QEIAHGNFTVK

-436 NVVQSSAAIEQM
+436 SVVQSSAAIEQM

-465 TKELTDATAE
+465 TKELADATME
-475 GKKTLLVSNEVNKKI
+475 GKKTLVVSNEVNKKI
-490 AEESGGLM
+490 ADASGGLM
-498 EASAVIQNIASQTNL
+498 EASSVIHNIASQTNL

-527 SGKGF
+527 AGKGF

-576 KFDSIQALSE
+576 KFDSIQSLSE

-610 GAIRNISAVTQE
+610 DAIRNISAVTQE

-629 MLAGGK
+629 MLSGGK
-635 EVAGEMQK
+635 EVAEEMQK
-643 LDSLTGAIKRNMDAM
+643 LDSLTGAIKRNMEEM
-658 SGEVTH
+658 SNEVTH
-664 INNAVREVSAITAK
+664 INNAVREVTAITSQ

-691 KFRV
+691 KFQV

>member
-1 MTLRSSLISFSVTLV
+1 MTLRSSLISFSVSLV

-31 RTNFENQFY
+31 RLNFENQFY
-40 KSTDA
+40 KSTDG
-45 ILANASIDLQS
+45 ILTNASIDLQS
-56 DLLFGYARSDAWAT
+56 DLLFGFARSDAWAT
-70 NPLVSDWLL
+70 NPVVSDWLSD
-79 AGEPEGEYKQTVM
+79 GEPGGDRLNIVM
-92 NRLVELSNEENVI
+92 NRLAELSREENVI
-105 MAWVA
+105 MTWIA
-110 SAATEH
+110 SAATEN
-116 YYLTDANHNIKFSP
+116 YYFTDSNHNTK
-130 LSRAEPSDSWFYN
+130 LSKVSRSEPADAWFYN
-143 SLTLSERITFN
+143 SLTLNERITFN
-154 IDPSKETGV
+154 INPSKETGV

-171 VLDSGGKTLAIA
+171 VVDSKGKSLAIV
-183 GIGLDLN
+183 GLGLDLDKAIAN
-190 NAVAKVKSLVPS
+190 VRNMVPS
-202 PHSVLL
+202 KNSVLML
-208 LVDTNGSV
+208 TDMKGSV
-216 VISSGND
+216 IISSGA
-223 EFGSSVQTRMTAAT
+223 EKFGSTLHLPNTTQT
-237 TPVKSFPNIKM
+237 VKGFPALKM

-253 SGRMIYA
+253 SGKMIYA

-266 MPYKMVL
+266 MPYKMVF
-273 IAPVKDFVPNLF
+273 IAPLNDFVPNLF
-285 AIAKGS
+285 AVAKGS
-291 LFITVVIMLLTVI
+291 IFITVVIMLLTVV

-316 INAVHSSF
+316 INAVHASF
-324 QEIARGNFTVK
+324 QEIAHGNFTVK

-436 NVVQSSAAIEQM
+436 SVVQSSAAIEQM

-465 TKELTDATAE
+465 TKELAEATME
-475 GKKTLLVSNEVNKKI
+475 GKKTLVVSNEVNKKI
-490 AEESGGLM
+490 ADASGGLM
-498 EASAVIQNIASQTNL
+498 EASSVIQNIASQTNL

-527 SGKGF
+527 AGKGF

-576 KFDSIQALSE
+576 KFDSIQSLSE

-610 GAIRNISAVTQE
+610 DAIRNISSVTQE

-629 MLAGGK
+629 MLSGGK
-635 EVAGEMQK
+635 EVAEEMQK
-643 LDSLTGAIKRNMDAM
+643 LDSLTGAIKRNMEEM
-658 SGEVTH
+658 SNEVTH
-664 INNAVREVSAITAK
+664 INNAVREVTAITSQ

-691 KFRV
+691 KFQV